1 MSETLYI
8 KNFGGIFEATYQVNP
23 KLTVIIGP
31 EASGKSITAKLLNFF
46 KSSMH
51 DAIIIRNWTLNGRKL
66 TYIERIC
73 DEFCHYF
80 PQDYWNDDDF
90 EICYSINSLKFK
102 VQGNKQK
109 GCSAIY
115 PEEIVELADKYIGKH
130 EEHDGEN
137 TSVTDL
143 FSEYNKELETIG
155 VNRSS
160 QVFVIASR
168 SVLAVQPDVT
178 LQLATNNPTTL
189 DPVSKAFINLY
200 PALKRMQS
208 RQKDE
213 TLLKITDNIL
223 KAKYINS
230 GGREYLQF
238 SDNRQ
243 VDISSVS
250 SGQQEVL
257 PLVIILRALPLLID
271 SFERVTLYIE
281 EPEAHLFPSTQKE
294 IVKVIAYLINM
305 LNAKL
310 QVIVTTHSP
319 YVLASFNNL
328 LQASDAIK
336 NGAEPAEVDA
346 ILPCKCHLSYEDI
359 YAYSIHDGSIT
370 QIMDSETR
378 LIGETSLDGVTETI
392 SEEFSKLLDL

>member
-8 KNFGGIFEATYQVNP
+8 KNFGGIIEATYKVNS

-51 DAIIIRNWTLNGRKL
+51 DAIIIRNWTHNGRKL
-66 TYIERIC
+66 SYIERIC

-80 PQDYWNDDDF
+80 PQDYWSDDDF
-90 EICYSINSLKFK
+90 EIYYTANGFNFK
-102 VQGNKQK
+102 VQGNKNN
-109 GCSAIY
+109 GCTATY
-115 PEEIVELADKYIGKH
+115 PKEIVDLADKYIGKH
-130 EEHDGEN
+130 EELDYEN
-137 TSVTDL
+137 TSITDIL
-143 FSEYNKELETIG
+143 SEYNKELETIG
-155 VNRSS
+155 INRSS
-160 QVFVIASR
+160 QIFVIASR

-213 TLLKITDNIL
+213 TLLKMTDNIL
-223 KAKYINS
+223 KAKYVNAK
-230 GGREYLQF
+230 GREYLKF
-238 SDNRQ
+238 PDNRQ

-257 PLVIILRALPLLID
+257 PLVLIMRALPLLFD
-271 SFERVTLYIE
+271 SFSHVTLYIE

-294 IVKVIAYLINM
+294 IVKVIAYLINT
-305 LNAKL
+305 LNDKL

-319 YVLASFNNL
+319 YILASFNNL
-328 LQASDAIK
+328 LQANDAIK
-336 NGAEPAEVDA
+336 NGAAPAEVNA
-346 ILPCKCHLSYEDI
+346 VLPSYYHLSYCDI
-359 YAYSIHDGSIT
+359 YAYSLHNGSIT
-370 QIMDSETR
+370 QIMDNETQ
-378 LIGETSLDGVTETI
+378 LIGETSLDKVTEII